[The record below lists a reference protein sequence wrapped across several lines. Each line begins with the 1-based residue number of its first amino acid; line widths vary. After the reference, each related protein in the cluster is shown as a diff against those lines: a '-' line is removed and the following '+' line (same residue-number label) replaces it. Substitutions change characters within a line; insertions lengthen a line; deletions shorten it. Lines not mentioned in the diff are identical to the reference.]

1 MKKILIY
8 NWIAFDEKENKGGGV
23 SVYTRNLVRHL
34 SARKDWEVYFLS
46 SGRAYDLSRK
56 GTFIESVEN
65 MFGDACKSFQIV
77 NSPVLSSAHLSFPYP
92 WMIYEDKELKKVVRQ
107 FLEKEKFDIVH
118 FQNLEGLSLGMLAL
132 KREFPEMKFLYSLHN
147 YYPFCPQVMLWKE
160 DSGNCREKD
169 CGTCCIACMP
179 RDVHRKKVVFNQ
191 WLAYRRQREGRISP
205 IWEKLQKVV
214 EDGCGTYDRKLN
226 GRITARKRVRLE
238 KAFKRFREENV
249 CHLNQYMD
257 VVLAVSERTAE
268 IGLAFGVRKE
278 KMAVSYIGT
287 EVASEQRGTGAYP
300 YGTGAFRICY
310 LGYMRKAKGFYFLME
325 ALEKLP
331 PETAAKIG
339 LILAVR
345 ITDREIEERIECL
358 RKRMAEI
365 RIYDGYQHE
374 DLPKI
379 LTDVQLG
386 IVPNLWE
393 DNLPQ
398 VAIEMKAYGIPVL
411 TSDCGGAKAPT
422 KSDEFC
428 FPAGDVEDFQRK
440 LSAFVAAPERLG
452 AYWVDAPKLPTMEEH
467 IADLMKYYLG

>member
-191 WLAYRRQREGRISP
+191 K
-205 IWEKLQKVV
+205 KL
-214 EDGCGTYDRKLN
+214 TN
-226 GRITARKRVRLE
+226 T
-238 KAFKRFREENV
+238 
-249 CHLNQYMD
+249 
-257 VVLAVSERTAE
+257 T
-268 IGLAFGVRKE
+268 
-278 KMAVSYIGT
+278 
-287 EVASEQRGTGAYP
+287 
-300 YGTGAFRICY
+300 
-310 LGYMRKAKGFYFLME
+310 
-325 ALEKLP
+325 
-331 PETAAKIG
+331 
-339 LILAVR
+339 
-345 ITDREIEERIECL
+345 
-358 RKRMAEI
+358 
-365 RIYDGYQHE
+365 
-374 DLPKI
+374 
-379 LTDVQLG
+379 
-386 IVPNLWE
+386 
-393 DNLPQ
+393 
-398 VAIEMKAYGIPVL
+398 
-411 TSDCGGAKAPT
+411 
-422 KSDEFC
+422 
-428 FPAGDVEDFQRK
+428 
-440 LSAFVAAPERLG
+440 
-452 AYWVDAPKLPTMEEH
+452 
-467 IADLMKYYLG
+467 